1 MFREDEKNVYYKQKK
16 NTIIGY
22 LREEIDLNYEEMEEN
37 RQKENQFL
45 NEEDEG
51 VPRLCEEIN
60 LEVSN
65 SDILNTTLNLQH
77 HLLV

>member
-1 MFREDEKNVYYKQKK
+1 MFREDEKNFYYEQKK

-45 NEEDEG
+45 NKEDEG
-51 VPRLCEEIN
+51 VSRLCEEIN

>member
-1 MFREDEKNVYYKQKK
+1 MFREDEKNFYYEQKK
-16 NTIIGY
+16 NTVIGY

-45 NEEDEG
+45 NKEDEG
-51 VPRLCEEIN
+51 VPWLCEEIN

-65 SDILNTTLNLQH
+65 SDVLNTTLNLQH